1 MCFIRHFNEVKKNV
15 VKCFKYDDINLKCHI
30 DFYSNGDDDKDN
42 EKKQKRKK
50 LEQKKMKKQ
59 RLPGDTV
66 FSRIG
71 TN

>member
-50 LEQKKMKKQ
+50 LE
-59 RLPGDTV
+59 
-66 FSRIG
+66 
-71 TN
+71 